1 MLFSGDTE
9 ITRKLH
15 FFSMTADKPSTRVD
29 TIFTDRRY
37 PMKQFKTLAA
47 MCIAGLFLLRGV
59 GQVEARMIRYHE
71 QSFGSFHNTAI
82 DTNGDTIPATLSL
95 LTGKTSVGD
104 MTGETLG
111 EFRPLGLQDTPSGEC
126 ALGTLEFTFVN
137 GVGINRFHDGSLLVL
152 APTFS
157 VLCLDPL
164 AGTGLFI
171 NRGEFQSRG
180 STKRFEGASGTW
192 ETHGTVIG
200 LVVGPGG
207 AAVAGTVNF
216 DLVGTLLLP

>member
-1 MLFSGDTE
+1 
-9 ITRKLH
+9 
-15 FFSMTADKPSTRVD
+15 
-29 TIFTDRRY
+29 
-37 PMKQFKTLAA
+37 MKQFKTLAA
-47 MCIAGLFLLRGV
+47 TCIAGLSLLGGV
-59 GQVEARMIRYHE
+59 GQVEAKMIRYHE

-111 EFRPLGLQDTPSGEC
+111 EFRPLGPQDTPSGEC

-164 AGTGLFI
+164 AGTGIFI

-216 DLVGTLLLP
+216 DLVGTLLVP